1 MIRNVVFDLGNVLL
15 NFDPDSYLDEL
26 GYSGEIKE
34 RLKAEIFKTEEW
46 LMLDR
51 GTITQAEAVK
61 RWKNRNQDLKDKIED
76 VIDEWEAILSLKTD
90 TLKILK
96 SLSAKDYNL
105 YILSNFHKQ
114 PFNYVIEKFD
124 FFNYFDGRI
133 ISADIGMIKP
143 ESEIYDHL
151 LNKFNLKAEE
161 TLFIDDSKKNIKA
174 ALKKGIRVIHYK
186 DAASLEKELK
196 LYLRE

>member
-1 MIRNVVFDLGNVLL
+1 M
-15 NFDPDSYLDEL
+15 
-26 GYSGEIKE
+26 
-34 RLKAEIFKTEEW
+34 
-46 LMLDR
+46 
-51 GTITQAEAVK
+51 
-61 RWKNRNQDLKDKIED
+61 
-76 VIDEWEAILSLKTD
+76 
-90 TLKILK
+90 
-96 SLSAKDYNL
+96 

-114 PFNYVIEKFD
+114 AFNYVIEKFD

>member
-51 GTITQAEAVK
+51 GTITQAEALK

-76 VIDEWEAILSLKTD
+76 VMAEWEAILSLKKKKK
-90 TLKILK
+90 KILK
-96 SLSAKDYNL
+96 K
-105 YILSNFHKQ
+105 
-114 PFNYVIEKFD
+114 
-124 FFNYFDGRI
+124 
-133 ISADIGMIKP
+133 
-143 ESEIYDHL
+143 
-151 LNKFNLKAEE
+151 
-161 TLFIDDSKKNIKA
+161 
-174 ALKKGIRVIHYK
+174 
-186 DAASLEKELK
+186 EKEK
-196 LYLRE
+196 V

>member
-1 MIRNVVFDLGNVLL
+1 MIRNIVFDLGNVLL

-34 RLKAEIFKTEEW
+34 RLKAEIFGTEEW
-46 LMLDR
+46 LLLDR
-51 GTITQAEAVK
+51 GTITQAEALK
-61 RWKNRNQDLKDKIED
+61 SWKNRNQDLKDKIED
-76 VIDEWEAILSLKTD
+76 VMDGWEAILSLKAD

-114 PFNYVIEKFD
+114 AFNYVIEKFD

-151 LNKFNLKAEE
+151 LNKFNLKADE

>member
-51 GTITQAEAVK
+51 GTITQAEALK

-76 VIDEWEAILSLKTD
+76 VMAEWEAILSLKTD

-114 PFNYVIEKFD
+114 AFNYVIEKFD